1 MSESTRT
8 TTGLS
13 DLELAVLDVLL
24 ATDGQISAQLRAQ
37 AEAATVVSRTP
48 SGVGFMTKLDVR
60 PDLGIRGRPEDETLQ
75 TVHGRHPALPSGAEF
90 IVQVKSGRL
99 NTIEAFCY
107 EGMWPSDES
116 QFSVELRP

>member
-1 MSESTRT
+1 MSESTPA

-13 DLELAVLDVLL
+13 DLELAVLDVVL
-24 ATDGQISAQLRAQ
+24 ATDGEISAQLRAQ

-48 SGVGFMTKLDVR
+48 SGVGFMTKLDVP
-60 PDLGIRGRPEDETLQ
+60 PDLGIPGRPEDETLR

-90 IVQVKSGRL
+90 IVQVKAGRL

-107 EGMWPSDES
+107 EGMWPRDES
-116 QFSVELRP
+116 QFSVEVRP